1 VQEKDQPPKVCDKIF
16 ESVLPVLFVD
26 PSGHRLISANA
37 AAAKILPP
45 NVQFLTDIFETN
57 QPEFDRVVTILT
69 RFGPQQMILMDLD
82 GGEKHRLI
90 VFTSCAVEALDCR
103 ATDRRFDALPVPL
116 LKLAPNGD
124 LLIANEAARRLLVID
139 GVENVNLSYLMD
151 GLGRSVN
158 DWLHR
163 SAFGLGQPQSE
174 FLRLTRARS
183 ETFVQVTLSRIL
195 EQGVPQLFAVLTDA
209 TALKVLE
216 AQFVQSQK
224 MQAIGQLAGGVAH
237 DFNNLLTA
245 ILGYCDLLLLRHN
258 QTDADYADLI
268 EVNQNANRAA
278 SLVDQLLAFS
288 RKQTMRPEI
297 LDLEDVMSD
306 LTHLLNRLLGEKV
319 LLRFRQDRVT
329 RHIRA
334 DRRQLE
340 QVVMNLVVNARDA
353 MPNGGDVTIET
364 TLLDLKKLLERDRVS
379 VALGAYVSVK
389 VTDCGSGINA
399 DVLPHIFEP
408 FYTTKRTGKGIGL
421 GLSMVYGIVKQTGGY
436 VFVDS
441 IVGEGCCF
449 TFQKSGLKPP
459 TSVGKDFNCAP
470 QAL

>member
-1 VQEKDQPPKVCDKIF
+1 M
-16 ESVLPVLFVD
+16 
-26 PSGHRLISANA
+26 N
-37 AAAKILPP
+37 
-45 NVQFLTDIFETN
+45 
-57 QPEFDRVVTILT
+57 
-69 RFGPQQMILMDLD
+69 LD
-82 GGEKHRLI
+82 GGEKHQLI
-90 VFTSCAVEALDCR
+90 GITSCAVEALDCR

-139 GVENVNLSYLMD
+139 GAESVNLSDLMD

-195 EQGVPQLFAVLTDA
+195 EQGVPQLFAILTDP

-237 DFNNLLTA
+237 DFNNLLIT
-245 ILGYCDLLLLRHN
+245 ILGYCDLLLLRHD

-268 EVNQNANRAA
+268 EINQNANRAA

-288 RKQTMRPEI
+288 RKQTMRPEFF
-297 LDLEDVMSD
+297 DLEGVMSD

-334 DRRQLE
+334 DR
-340 QVVMNLVVNARDA
+340 
-353 MPNGGDVTIET
+353 
-364 TLLDLKKLLERDRVS
+364 
-379 VALGAYVSVK
+379 
-389 VTDCGSGINA
+389 
-399 DVLPHIFEP
+399 
-408 FYTTKRTGKGIGL
+408 
-421 GLSMVYGIVKQTGGY
+421 
-436 VFVDS
+436 DS
-441 IVGEGCCF
+441 
-449 TFQKSGLKPP
+449 L
-459 TSVGKDFNCAP
+459 NR
-470 QAL
+470 